1 MLPRPSH
8 SDMTDIVIPTEV
20 EPASVTSDVT
30 QTLSSAAE
38 HVHVLQLEPHQVRV
52 VQLVVVAKLTANYFT
67 SEFYTINFTSESP
80 K

>member
-1 MLPRPSH
+1 MLPQLLH
-8 SDMTDIVIPTEV
+8 SDMTDMVIPTEV

-52 VQLVVVAKLTANYFT
+52 VQLVVVAKLTADY
-67 SEFYTINFTSESP
+67 FTSESP

>member
-1 MLPRPSH
+1 MLPQLLH

-20 EPASVTSDVT
+20 EPASVTGDVT
-30 QTLSSAAE
+30 ETLSSAAE

-67 SEFYTINFTSESP
+67 SESP

>member
-1 MLPRPSH
+1 MLPQLLH
-8 SDMTDIVIPTEV
+8 SDMTDMVIPTEV
-20 EPASVTSDVT
+20 EPASVTGDVT

-52 VQLVVVAKLTANYFT
+52 VQLVVVAKLAANYFT
-67 SEFYTINFTSESP
+67 AEFYTINFTSESP